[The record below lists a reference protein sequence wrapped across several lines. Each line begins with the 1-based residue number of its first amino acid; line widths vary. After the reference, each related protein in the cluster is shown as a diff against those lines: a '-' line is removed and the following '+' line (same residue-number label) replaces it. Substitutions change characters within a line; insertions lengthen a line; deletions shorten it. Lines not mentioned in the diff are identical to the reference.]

1 MRMSGE
7 GLGARVGDREE
18 VRVTHCADAPLI
30 DPRCGDAE
38 DDVASTKQRSL
49 FAIAGS
55 LLAEISVTKL
65 LLAWTVSILLPGILL
80 GLAPL
85 LATAWFASVSTK
97 IADLTELGAGLVLL
111 AIITV
116 GWVGWRPLF
125 RTAENNFWSLNA
137 LAVQPGYAFCREGLR
152 HLAEQIFARNSSPAQ
167 RARLRAVSSAGAGIL
182 LCSCAVVVGAFAW
195 PASRWVS
202 TVADL

>member
-1 MRMSGE
+1 VNDWA
-7 GLGARVGDREE
+7 LGWVDREE

-97 IADLTELGAGLVLL
+97 IASLTELGTGLVLL
-111 AIITV
+111 AIITL

-137 LAVQPGYAFCREGLR
+137 LAVQPATRFAARAC
-152 HLAEQIFARNSSPAQ
+152 AIFPSKY
-167 RARLRAVSSAGAGIL
+167 LRAIQAL
-182 LCSCAVVVGAFAW
+182 LNGHVYV
-195 PASRWVS
+195 R
-202 TVADL
+202 